1 MRRFALSLKTIS
13 RISAWALAAA
23 AILTAPAGA
32 QITSEP
38 LRPVSPFD
46 VGAFNEPGEAL
57 PETLWR
63 GSSAASARAAIDL
76 APDASRSAAVNRLM
90 SRALLSGGA
99 PPRGAEGD
107 EDLASLR
114 LDKAWTAGFAPQVMR
129 LASGAPNNRSIPAI
143 ARIEAE
149 SELTLG
155 DLQAAC
161 ETAEGLREGR
171 DDLFWLQL
179 RAVCLAESGDP
190 AASLTADLARGAGAG
205 EDFETALALVRGDED
220 PGDVEPDSALL
231 LGVALSQGAKL
242 SLDLDKASRAVL
254 AAMGAGAA
262 PPGMQ
267 LAAARQAALL
277 GLIDPASLG
286 ELYGAVEPEAAA
298 DGEDDGEEREEEG
311 NGEGAAPAVTPAEML
326 ALAMEEDGAMR
337 EALLYRAAREAR
349 DPSIRADAAWQAL
362 QDPEGAGHYLLM
374 ARLFHPVLAE
384 TEPQHRHGIDL
395 ARAAAAAGDGVLAR
409 EWKQAALQGPA
420 DFSGGAPL
428 DYEQASQSLTSP
440 LQGLEEP
447 ESAEKDAGG
456 ADDAP
461 DEQTLAELD
470 ALIDLDPAA
479 REELSVE
486 RRLQAMEDDP
496 ELALFDAM
504 MLAAVGADS
513 APPELRVKVLESGLS
528 TGNEVDPALLLAM
541 EQAAG
546 AGAMAETGL
555 LAAAV
560 LGEGGP
566 REAAPGDLARVL
578 SALQRAGLAEDA
590 RRLAVEAMLSR
601 R

>member
-1 MRRFALSLKTIS
+1 MRRFALSLKTVS
-13 RISAWALAAA
+13 RISAGALAAA
-23 AILTAPAGA
+23 ALLAAAPASA

-46 VGAFNEPGEAL
+46 VGAFSDSDEAL

-76 APDASRSAAVNRLM
+76 APETSRSAAVNRLL
-90 SRALLSGGA
+90 SRALLSGGT

-107 EDLASLR
+107 EALASRR
-114 LDKAWTAGFAPQVMR
+114 LEKAWTAGFAPQVMR
-129 LASGAPNNRSIPAI
+129 LASGAPNNRSIPAV

-155 DLQAAC
+155 DLDAAC

-171 DDLFWLQL
+171 DELFWLQL
-179 RAVCLAESGDP
+179 RAVCLAGADDP
-190 AASLTADLARGAGAG
+190 AASLTADLARDAGA
-205 EDFETALALVRGDED
+205 EDDFETALALVHDEED
-220 PGDVEPDSALL
+220 ADEVNPGSALL
-231 LGVALSQGAKL
+231 LGVALSEGAEL
-242 SLDLDKASRAVL
+242 SLDLDEAARPVL
-254 AAMGAGAA
+254 AAMGVGAA
-262 PPGMQ
+262 PQGMQ
-267 LAAARQAALL
+267 IEAARQAALL
-277 GLIDPASLG
+277 GLIEPASLG
-286 ELYGAVEPEAAA
+286 ELYGAVEP
-298 DGEDDGEEREEEG
+298 DVPQGGEDEDEEG
-311 NGEGAAPAVTPAEML
+311 EAAAPAVTPAEML
-326 ALAMEEDGAMR
+326 ALAMEEDGVTR

-349 DPSIRADAAWQAL
+349 DPSIRADAVWQAL
-362 QDPEGAGHYLLM
+362 QDPEGADNYLLI
-374 ARLFHPVLAE
+374 ARLFHPLLADIP
-384 TEPQHRHGIDL
+384 PQHDHGIDL
-395 ARAAAAAGDGVLAR
+395 ARAAAVAGDGVLAR
-409 EWKQAALQGPA
+409 EWRQAALQGPS

-428 DYEQASQSLTSP
+428 NYQEASQSLTSP
-440 LQGLEEP
+440 LEGMEEP
-447 ESAEKDAGG
+447 DSAGE
-456 ADDAP
+456 ADSDSETP
-461 DEQTLAELD
+461 GDQTLAELD

-486 RRLQAMEDDP
+486 RRLQAMEENP

-513 APPELRVKVLESGLS
+513 APPELRVKVLETGLS

-566 REAAPGDLARVL
+566 RDAAPGDLARVL
-578 SALQRAGLAEDA
+578 SALQRAGLEEDA